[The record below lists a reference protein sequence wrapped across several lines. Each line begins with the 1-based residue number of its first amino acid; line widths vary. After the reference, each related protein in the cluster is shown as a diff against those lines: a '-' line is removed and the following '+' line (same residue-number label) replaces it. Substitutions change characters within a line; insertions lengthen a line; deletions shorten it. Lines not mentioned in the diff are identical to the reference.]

1 VLDAFAAHAEAM
13 DLRSRFAVKLSD
25 LEDTARIDPREL
37 VEMIPEAIQPLPDSR
52 GSEPDRGWFAAGG

>member
-1 VLDAFAAHAEAM
+1 MHFAAHAEVM
-13 DLRSRFAVKLSD
+13 DERSKFAVKLSD

-37 VEMIPEAIQPLPDSR
+37 VEMISAEIQPLADSR